1 LKIEAGIRLDDE
13 ISHFFNVLGHPLRRQ
28 VIKVLGEK
36 SSVSFTDLKS
46 TLNVSVG
53 TLYYNLDL
61 LKGIVEQNANKKYV
75 LTNKGKL
82 AYRLLVESEEKL
94 LSLGLKSQ
102 KQLTWL
108 KPLISVLMMR
118 RFFACIYSSI
128 IVSLPSA
135 ITILIY
141 GMWITKEAQLFPII
155 VVYSDQPSMP
165 PLWYACLFLIGW
177 VIINILGN
185 IVPLIFY
192 RTPMETASYLLV
204 GSCYALLPSL
214 AFPTLWA
221 ICKTFLIPLSSLATQ
236 LIMLLSAGY
245 SLCLLT
251 SAISMAKGL
260 RTEKASL
267 VTIIMLYIIIGIAFF
282 L

>member
-1 LKIEAGIRLDDE
+1 LDDE

-28 VIKVLGEK
+28 LIKVLGEK
-36 SSVSFTDLKS
+36 LTMSFTDLKS

-61 LKGIVEQNANKKYV
+61 LKGIVEQNVNKKYV

-102 KQLTWL
+102 KQWAWL
-108 KPLISVLMMR
+108 KPLTGVLMMR
-118 RFFACIYSSI
+118 RFFATIYSSI

-135 ITILIY
+135 VTILIY

-155 VVYSDQPSMP
+155 VMYSDQPVML

-177 VIINILGN
+177 ITVNVLGN
-185 IVPLIFY
+185 LVPLIFY
-192 RTPMETASYLLV
+192 RTSMEGVGCLLV

-221 ICKTFLIPLSSLATQ
+221 ICKTLLIPLSFMAAQ

-251 SAISMAKGL
+251 SAISMAKGIK
-260 RTEKASL
+260 TEKASL
-267 VTIIMLYIIIGIAFF
+267 VTIIMLYIIIGLAFVSYRF
-282 L
+282 